1 MTTEATARASISCRI
16 CGSSRVTLRGTRR
29 GKFLARDFDFWHCP
43 ACDFL
48 FVDPFPGYAI
58 YDDAYYEGR
67 GPDPFVDYESEY
79 RNYRATDRLVEFD
92 DLWRVAGGHVERNVP
107 QGTLEWLDFG
117 CGAGGLLKY
126 LADRVALDA
135 GGRHWPIRVTGH
147 DVGIYAERLRKN
159 DGFRIL
165 GPEELAAEPS
175 ARYDVISLIEVVEHL
190 EYPDPVFGLAA
201 RLLKPG
207 GLLLVTTGNIASFA
221 ARRLGLDYG
230 YVIPEVHVG
239 YFTPRALEV
248 IYARHGLLPVR
259 NRYDGVV
266 RFKVLKTL
274 RTPGRQRMARLGM
287 RLPLVVR
294 AIDSA
299 FGTSEMPCAT
309 KPS

>member
-1 MTTEATARASISCRI
+1 
-16 CGSSRVTLRGTRR
+16 
-29 GKFLARDFDFWHCP
+29 
-43 ACDFL
+43 
-48 FVDPFPGYAI
+48 
-58 YDDAYYEGR
+58 
-67 GPDPFVDYESEY
+67 
-79 RNYRATDRLVEFD
+79 
-92 DLWRVAGGHVERNVP
+92 
-107 QGTLEWLDFG
+107 
-117 CGAGGLLKY
+117 
-126 LADRVALDA
+126 
-135 GGRHWPIRVTGH
+135 
-147 DVGIYAERLRKN
+147 
-159 DGFRIL
+159 
-165 GPEELAAEPS
+165 
-175 ARYDVISLIEVVEHL
+175 VEHL